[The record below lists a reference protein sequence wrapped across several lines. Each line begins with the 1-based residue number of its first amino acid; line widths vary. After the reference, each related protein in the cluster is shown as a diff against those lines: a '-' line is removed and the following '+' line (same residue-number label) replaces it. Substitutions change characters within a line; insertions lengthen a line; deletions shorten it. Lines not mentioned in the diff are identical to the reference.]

1 MLSTTKLAA
10 DDYYV
15 RVTDSGGCF
24 FTYGDVI
31 TITEPS
37 TALSA
42 TYSFSNY
49 NGFNVKCFGGS
60 DGQVTVTAIGGNG
73 SPFPS
78 GVYTYSFDG
87 GAYGSTNSL
96 VGIPTGSHTV
106 HVKDERGC
114 VYSENVLLSAPSA
127 LTPSLVDKNY
137 IKCFGDNTGF
147 IEVTATGGVPP
158 NYEYKLGTGLFSSN
172 ARFSNLTAGSYQI
185 TVRDLNGCTATLN
198 QSIASPNPAMTIG
211 ISKTNV
217 SCFGLAD
224 GKITANV
231 SGGAPTYTYEWTG
244 RTETG
249 NVIQSLAPGTY
260 SIKVS
265 DQEGCSQTTSAT
277 ITQPLAPLTTS
288 ITPKPIQCFGETSG
302 ELQLFPTGGTLP
314 YLYTIDNGLNYQV
327 SNKFVGL
334 AKGTY
339 VAKIKDANSCAVSA
353 SADIVEPPL
362 LSVSIP
368 DKQNINCYGAATG
381 SITVNAT
388 GGVAPYQYSLDGINY
403 KSGSTFNGLPAGTYQ
418 ARVKDSYGCIRTA
431 NTDLTQPP
439 SPLSLSFVTTPVQC
453 KGDAN
458 GKVET
463 TVAGGTAPYTY
474 AWQETTQTTAT
485 VDALLAKT
493 YHLTVT
499 DAKGCSLGGAV
510 DVTEPAIALQTVVIN
525 QSNVSC
531 TGLANGSF
539 DTNTK
544 GGYPPY
550 QFSIDGGAY
559 NTISSYS
566 SLAPATYK
574 VNVRDSKGCLVN
586 VSTKITEPLP
596 LSGTIDNIK
605 YVSCFGLAN
614 GQFEVIASGGTAPY
628 QYSKDGGVSFQSGS
642 IFDGLV
648 KGSYSIQIK
657 DSNNCSYALSFSIT
671 EPVLLQSSMGSVV
684 NSACG
689 QANGSAKV
697 LPTGGASPY
706 SYQWKN
712 LAGIEISV
720 AQQPTTLLADSY
732 TVITT
737 DANGCTVTASQI
749 INDDNAPTVAIS
761 NTTDATCFDSADGS
775 ATASATGGAGGYKF
789 AWSDQKAQS
798 SVTATA
804 LIRGNYVVTVTDSRG
819 CKGFASAVI
828 GSPTALQYSVI
839 LQKAPLCDESC
850 DGEIEI
856 KASGGTAPYSYT
868 WIAGETSIGG
878 KALALCKGTHEV
890 RITDAAQ
897 CTTLSQVILD
907 APTKLDLQVN
917 SITKTTCSDGCDGS
931 ITVSSNGGTAPYT
944 FQWNDSQKQTT
955 PQASNL
961 CAGSYAAT
969 ATDAHGCAIG
979 KTIAIEKT
987 EPLKI
992 NLGGSATVCYQQT
1005 HTLDPGIDNATYTW
1019 TKDQVFFSDKKTITI
1034 NQAGEY
1040 EVKLID
1046 RNGCSAADKFTLRA
1060 SSLEY
1065 DANFLSASGLVI
1077 GDTLALT
1084 EVCFPKA
1091 DSMRWTFDSKLKVLS
1106 NSSEQPEVT
1115 ADEPGEYTIML
1126 TGHFGECTDVARKTV
1141 TFYKPEDKDK
1151 VKDQVALGEY
1161 GIKSVTIHPN
1171 PTTGLITI
1179 EIEMYQPELVAVF
1192 LYNLMGTEV
1201 TRARDQDKL
1210 NYKFEFDLRTNTPGV
1225 YMAMIRTDNQSRSL
1239 RIVLIN

>member
-1 MLSTTKLAA
+1 MSCQDGSDGKITVSTNGGKPSTDITFTISPSAGSFVRTAANAGEFQGLPAGAYTISATDNCMDPISSGTITVSQPTRVTASVATSNPTCTNPYNGVLSVSNTSNGSGTYDYHLYKDGVEVRSSLGTSTTAWNLTDLPPGSYNLDIRDSSRPTCDGYTSNFVLAAVTPLGSTFTSNDVTCFLAGDGKISLTGSGGSGSYKFTALNTTTSQSFSNTTGSFSSLSPGNYTATIQNNNTCGDSYSNTNIIIKEPDDISFTLAAKKITCNGDDNGKITATVSGGNGSFNYQWEYSDGSGWKNYNLAGGTTAVIDNLFPADYRLKVSDLKNCSKTSSVVSIVDPKPLTISSALPVHVTCKGLTDGNIQVTAADGWGGYSYQYSANGTSYSSLLSTTKLAA
-10 DDYYV
+10 GDYYV

-418 ARVKDSYGCIRTA
+418 
-431 NTDLTQPP
+431 
-439 SPLSLSFVTTPVQC
+439 
-453 KGDAN
+453 
-458 GKVET
+458 
-463 TVAGGTAPYTY
+463 
-474 AWQETTQTTAT
+474 
-485 VDALLAKT
+485 
-493 YHLTVT
+493 
-499 DAKGCSLGGAV
+499 
-510 DVTEPAIALQTVVIN
+510 
-525 QSNVSC
+525 
-531 TGLANGSF
+531 
-539 DTNTK
+539 
-544 GGYPPY
+544 
-550 QFSIDGGAY
+550 
-559 NTISSYS
+559 
-566 SLAPATYK
+566 
-574 VNVRDSKGCLVN
+574 CLV
-586 VSTKITEPLP
+586 
-596 LSGTIDNIK
+596 
-605 YVSCFGLAN
+605 
-614 GQFEVIASGGTAPY
+614 
-628 QYSKDGGVSFQSGS
+628 
-642 IFDGLV
+642 
-648 KGSYSIQIK
+648 
-657 DSNNCSYALSFSIT
+657 
-671 EPVLLQSSMGSVV
+671 
-684 NSACG
+684 
-689 QANGSAKV
+689 
-697 LPTGGASPY
+697 
-706 SYQWKN
+706 
-712 LAGIEISV
+712 
-720 AQQPTTLLADSY
+720 
-732 TVITT
+732 
-737 DANGCTVTASQI
+737 
-749 INDDNAPTVAIS
+749 
-761 NTTDATCFDSADGS
+761 
-775 ATASATGGAGGYKF
+775 
-789 AWSDQKAQS
+789 
-798 SVTATA
+798 
-804 LIRGNYVVTVTDSRG
+804 
-819 CKGFASAVI
+819 
-828 GSPTALQYSVI
+828 
-839 LQKAPLCDESC
+839 
-850 DGEIEI
+850 
-856 KASGGTAPYSYT
+856 
-868 WIAGETSIGG
+868 
-878 KALALCKGTHEV
+878 
-890 RITDAAQ
+890 
-897 CTTLSQVILD
+897 
-907 APTKLDLQVN
+907 
-917 SITKTTCSDGCDGS
+917 
-931 ITVSSNGGTAPYT
+931 
-944 FQWNDSQKQTT
+944 
-955 PQASNL
+955 
-961 CAGSYAAT
+961 
-969 ATDAHGCAIG
+969 
-979 KTIAIEKT
+979 
-987 EPLKI
+987 LK
-992 NLGGSATVCYQQT
+992 
-1005 HTLDPGIDNATYTW
+1005 
-1019 TKDQVFFSDKKTITI
+1019 
-1034 NQAGEY
+1034 
-1040 EVKLID
+1040 
-1046 RNGCSAADKFTLRA
+1046 
-1060 SSLEY
+1060 
-1065 DANFLSASGLVI
+1065 
-1077 GDTLALT
+1077 
-1084 EVCFPKA
+1084 
-1091 DSMRWTFDSKLKVLS
+1091 
-1106 NSSEQPEVT
+1106 
-1115 ADEPGEYTIML
+1115 
-1126 TGHFGECTDVARKTV
+1126 
-1141 TFYKPEDKDK
+1141 
-1151 VKDQVALGEY
+1151 
-1161 GIKSVTIHPN
+1161 
-1171 PTTGLITI
+1171 
-1179 EIEMYQPELVAVF
+1179 
-1192 LYNLMGTEV
+1192 
-1201 TRARDQDKL
+1201 
-1210 NYKFEFDLRTNTPGV
+1210 
-1225 YMAMIRTDNQSRSL
+1225 
-1239 RIVLIN
+1239 